1 MTDRI
6 AIVTGAS
13 GGIGHA
19 VAVRLAQAGM
29 AVAVHYAGN
38 RDRAQA
44 VADEI
49 VAAGGRAI
57 VVGAP
62 TSPTKPRSPRCS
74 TRSKPS
80 SGASTWWSTPQASC
94 CCRHWPN

>member
-1 MTDRI
+1 MSDRV

-29 AVAVHYAGN
+29 SVAVHYAGN
-38 RDRAQA
+38 RDRAQG
-44 VADEI
+44 VVDEI

-57 VVGAP
+57 VVPADVADEAQVAAL
-62 TSPTKPRSPRCS
+62 S
-74 TRSKPS
+74 TRLRPS
-80 SGASTWWSTPQASC
+80 SGASTWW
-94 CCRHWPN
+94 